1 MEKNKGALRE
11 QLNRLGKE
19 WFEAR
24 EQKDK
29 NVCMTLETDIFLLAD
44 QIFKR
49 STCGEEENEV
59 LEHLYSKDNPDL
71 RAALG
76 EFFIRDW
83 QSFDPNKGAL
93 YDFMLARLNF
103 RAADIYHKD
112 YAIRK
117 RKRQNPQ
124 PGESKTEYCRI
135 YESLD
140 ALRGDEKELTL
151 GSRIADE
158 RPLSAEYDVEY
169 NERVA
174 ELIVLILLLPKKL
187 NKRENNLERLTYFRM
202 FFTDGI
208 VDAIHKLGVTEGY
221 IKHERDLFEAMKVSF
236 LDFFMRDICR
246 TTDEIFHSQ
255 LKLHG
260 EMVEGQLMKEPGHPL
275 PQNVYRA
282 YLKINCKKTVGNQ
295 SISNQRKAYCAFL
308 ERVLC

>member
-1 MEKNKGALRE
+1 MERNKDALRE
-11 QLNRLGKE
+11 QLNRLGEE

-44 QIFKR
+44 QIFERPTR
-49 STCGEEENEV
+49 SKKENEV
-59 LEHLYSKDNPDL
+59 FEHQYSEDNPDL

-83 QSFDPNKGAL
+83 RLFDPNRGAL
-93 YDFMLARLNF
+93 YDFMKVRLNF
-103 RAADIYHKD
+103 RATDIYHRD
-112 YAIRK
+112 YAMRK
-117 RKRQNPQ
+117 RKRQDPQ
-124 PGESKTEYCRI
+124 PGEPKTEYCKTH
-135 YESLD
+135 ESLD

-151 GSRIADE
+151 GDKIADE
-158 RPLSAEYDVEY
+158 HPLPAEYDVEY

-174 ELIVLILLLPKKL
+174 ELIMLILLLPQEL
-187 NKRENNLERLTYFRM
+187 NKRENNPERLTYFRM

-221 IKHERDLFEAMKVSF
+221 IKHERDLFEAIKVSF

-246 TTDEIFHSQ
+246 TTNEIFHSK

-260 EMVEGQLMKEPGHPL
+260 EMVEGQLMEEPGHPL
-275 PQNVYRA
+275 PQNVYQA
-282 YLKINCKKTVGNQ
+282 YLKMNCKKTVGN
-295 SISNQRKAYCAFL
+295 SGISNQRNAYYAFL
-308 ERVLC
+308 RRVLC